1 MKTIL
6 GRDNIM
12 ATGRSTKCT
21 PELVAELE
29 RQIAAGVPDKYACLG
44 VGINR
49 ATFYEWMKTKPD
61 FNDIITRAR
70 GRFVKSHV
78 ANIQQAA
85 AGRPA
90 KYDDQGRLIQS
101 EILPDARHSEW
112 LLERRAPQDFSKA
125 QTVNIGDEPRSGDEK
140 ATNEFDGNPEAE
152 SMLVRLYR
160 IKHGVGKSGPE

>member
-1 MKTIL
+1 
-6 GRDNIM
+6 M
-12 ATGRSTKCT
+12 AGRSTKCT
-21 PELVAELE
+21 PEVIAELE
-29 RQIAAGVPDKYACLG
+29 RQIAAGVPDKYACQA
-44 VGINR
+44 VGIHPG
-49 ATFYEWMKTKPD
+49 TFYEWLKTKPE
-61 FNDIITRAR
+61 FNDTITRAR

-90 KYDDQGRLIQS
+90 EYDVQGRLIRS

-140 ATNEFDGNPEAE
+140 ATNEFEGNPEAE
-152 SMLVRLYR
+152 SMLVKLYR
-160 IKHGVGKSGPE
+160 IKHGVGKAGSE